1 MTSLA
6 LEQAN
11 GNRSLLS
18 PIAKPIRERIKQG
31 RDYRRRLM
39 EPTWQLNIAYA
50 SGKQWLSWDPPTR
63 TLRTIQEL
71 DPRYRGR
78 ELYTADVITEYR
90 TTALGELGSGDD
102 RPQLLLR
109 RDDQASE
116 DYQEQLNR
124 ALGYG
129 WDHEWNGDDIL
140 AQIDRFIV
148 DLGTAAVRCR
158 FDPAQGPMVADNI
171 PHLQGRP
178 VLDPQ
183 QAMGLM
189 QNGPNPD
196 VTMQSLRQGRICWE
210 PLSCFDL
217 IVPPGAVHESQ
228 FPWECV
234 VRPAYLP
241 DVQERYGDVAHELK
255 EDDDISSGLGLAASG
270 SLNPSSYAV
279 SDGKQSRL
287 RDHVW
292 LFDFYERPTKALPQ
306 GRTMTFAG
314 NDMKLIDYQQR
325 LPYVAPDGVYRSG
338 IAYFHW
344 WRVTGRFWSRSL
356 VDVLRD
362 GQRGI
367 NKRRTQINEIIDRN
381 MPFVIVQTDS
391 KAKRKSGLVNEIVE
405 VDPSERAP
413 QVVNGASPG
422 PWMQS
427 DVEAMRE
434 DLVHASG
441 INGPRRGENPQNVT
455 TYSQLSLINELDAN
469 KREQIYLERR
479 RAIGQLVEDSVYD
492 IRTYWGPAKQ
502 IALAGDDERLDAFIF
517 NSTQIPPFFIV
528 KIGTG
533 SAKPRS
539 QAAEVQKITDIWT
552 AALNAQAAMQN
563 PGVWVRWYKESLDA
577 GQPLE
582 LPAESVEDPAEKAE
596 LENHYLQQG
605 VPMPIAYYDV
615 HEAHLPRHRLAQ
627 DHAMFAQDMQTWQL
641 VEQHCQLHMNAQQQQ
656 AEQAVLTQATQAA
669 MLPGRGGAGR
679 SPAGPGRPQ
688 APGPGQASPPAP
700 PGPVTPARSIP

>member
-6 LEQAN
+6 VAENGTLTPLE
-11 GNRSLLS
+11 GL
-18 PIAKPIRERIKQG
+18 AKPVRDRIRQG
-31 RDYRRRLM
+31 RQYRRTYM
-39 EPTWQLNIAYA
+39 EPTWQLNLAYA
-50 SGKQWLSWDPPTR
+50 SGKQWLGWHDSSR

-71 DPRYRGR
+71 DPRYKGR

-90 TTALGELGSGDD
+90 TTALGELGSDND
-102 RPQLLLR
+102 LPQLLLR
-109 RDDQASE
+109 SDDQFAE
-116 DYQEQLNR
+116 EYQAQLNR
-124 ALGYG
+124 ALEYG
-129 WDHEWNGDDIL
+129 WDHEWDGDDVL
-140 AQIDRFIV
+140 AQVDRFVV

-158 FDPAQGPMVADNI
+158 YDSAQGPLVADNV
-171 PHLQGRP
+171 PHLQGLP

-189 QNGPNPD
+189 ADGPNPD
-196 VTMQSLRQGRICWE
+196 VTMQPLRQGRICWE

-217 IVPPGAVHESQ
+217 IVPPGAVHERQ

-241 DVQERYGDVAHELK
+241 DVQERYGDIAAQLK
-255 EDDDISSGLGLAASG
+255 EDNDISTGLGLSTMSPTSSSG
-270 SLNPSSYAV
+270 AVYAV
-279 SDGKQSRL
+279 TDARSNRL

-292 LFDFYERPTKALPQ
+292 LFDFYERPTKASPQ
-306 GRTMTFAG
+306 GRTFTFAS
-314 NDMKLIDYQQR
+314 NDLKLIDHAGS
-325 LPYVAPDGVYRSG
+325 LPYQAPDGTWRSG

-405 VDPSERAP
+405 VDPQERAP
-413 QVVNGASPG
+413 QVVQGTGPG
-422 PWMQS
+422 QWMQA
-427 DVEAMRE
+427 DIEAMRE

-455 TYSQLSLINELDAN
+455 TYSQLSLINELDTT

-479 RAIGQLVEDSVYD
+479 RAIGRLVEDTVSD

-502 IALAGDDERLDAFIF
+502 IALAGDERIEPFVFD
-517 NSTQIPPFFIV
+517 STKIPPFFVV
-528 KIGTG
+528 KIGKGT
-533 SAKPRS
+533 AKPRS
-539 QAAEVQKITDIWT
+539 QAAELQKITDLWT

-563 PGVWVRWYKESLDA
+563 PGVWVRWYKESLEA
-577 GQPLE
+577 GVPLE
-582 LPAESVEDPAEKAE
+582 LPAEGVEDPGEKAE

-605 VPMPIAYYDV
+605 VPMPIAYYDI
-615 HEAHLPRHRLAQ
+615 HQAHLVRHRLIQ
-627 DHAMFAQDMQTWQL
+627 DQAMFAQDMKTWQI
-641 VEQHCQLHMNAQQQQ
+641 VEQHCQLHMNAMAVQAQQQMLQ
-656 AEQAVLTQATQAA
+656 QAA
-669 MLPGRGGAGR
+669 MLPGPPGGP
-679 SPAGPGRPQ
+679 SPGPSG

-700 PGPVTPARSIP
+700 PGPVTPARGPV